1 MPEAKHLDLPFHIK
15 TLKLSNLMLR
25 LGETALELIPGT
37 AGMGW
42 DFKAANRG

>member
-25 LGETALELIPGT
+25 LGETGT

-42 DFKAANRG
+42 DFDAANRG